1 MKPKY
6 KTKLKKCNKFE
17 IFKTTQFE
25 QYEKNKFEIFKTS
38 QFEKYAKR
46 KDVARVHQLFKCQ

>member
-6 KTKLKKCNKFE
+6 KTKLKKR
-17 IFKTTQFE
+17 
-25 QYEKNKFEIFKTS
+25 NKFEIFKTS

-46 KDVARVHQLFKCQ
+46 KDVARVH